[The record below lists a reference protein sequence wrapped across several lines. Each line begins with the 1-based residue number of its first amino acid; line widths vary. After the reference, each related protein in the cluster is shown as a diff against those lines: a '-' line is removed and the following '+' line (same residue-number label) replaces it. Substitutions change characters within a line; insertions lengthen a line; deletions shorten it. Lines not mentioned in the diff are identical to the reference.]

1 MDRRMIL
8 KYTVSTKVTLL
19 RKEFREG
26 CFEHNNNFPDSMK
39 GGEFIDQL
47 RNCQLFCF
55 MLFGR

>member
-8 KYTVSTKVTLL
+8 KCTIWAIATLL

-26 CFEHNNNFPDSMK
+26 CFEQDNKFPDSMK
-39 GGEFIDQL
+39 VGEFIDQP
-47 RNCQLFCF
+47 RNCQLFFF